1 MKRKRVDV
9 NLKELDQII
18 DHAREAPLSESE
30 SEKLKEALHALAG
43 MLPAPRSTEKTSAVL
58 PPADPQQQNKEKLT
72 GHGRNGASAYTGAKQ
87 VTVPHPTMKPGE
99 PCPGCLKGKVY
110 PQKEPRV
117 LVRLVGQAPLAAT
130 MYRLDRLRC
139 NLCGEVFTAPEPEG
153 VGPEKYDET
162 TAAMIALLKY
172 GSGMPF
178 YRLEKLEHLLG
189 IPLPAST
196 QWEIAEE
203 AAEVIQAAPD
213 ELIRQAAQGEVLHND
228 DTGMRVLR
236 MAREP
241 SDDRTGV
248 FTSGI
253 VSTKQGQRIALY
265 FTGRQHAGEN
275 LRDVLVHRAQALAA
289 PVQMS
294 DALSRNTSALPE
306 GVEILLANCLA
317 HGRRQFVEVATNFP
331 EACRYVLERLGE
343 VYNYDA
349 EARAAKLP
357 PQDRLLF
364 HQQHSEPLMKTLRDW
379 MEAQFAQHLVEPN
392 SGLGKAITYFLR
404 HWKGLTAFL
413 RDAGA
418 PLDNN
423 ICERALKRA
432 VLHRKNALFYR
443 TLHGSE
449 VGDLFM
455 SLIHTCEL
463 NGANPFDYLT
473 ELQRH
478 ARELDTNPSEWM
490 PWNYRETLARLTRP
504 AAA

>member
-1 MKRKRVDV
+1 
-9 NLKELDQII
+9 
-18 DHAREAPLSESE
+18 
-30 SEKLKEALHALAG
+30 
-43 MLPAPRSTEKTSAVL
+43 
-58 PPADPQQQNKEKLT
+58 
-72 GHGRNGASAYTGAKQ
+72 
-87 VTVPHPTMKPGE
+87 
-99 PCPGCLKGKVY
+99 
-110 PQKEPRV
+110 
-117 LVRLVGQAPLAAT
+117 
-130 MYRLDRLRC
+130 
-139 NLCGEVFTAPEPEG
+139 
-153 VGPEKYDET
+153 
-162 TAAMIALLKY
+162 MIALLKY

-203 AAEVIQAAPD
+203 AAEVIKAAPD

-289 PVQMS
+289 PGQMS

-306 GVEILLANCLA
+306 GVGILLANCLA
-317 HGRRQFVEVATNFP
+317 HGRRQFVEVAANFP
-331 EACRYVLERLGE
+331 EACRYVLETLGE
-343 VYNYDA
+343 VYKYEA

-357 PQDRLLF
+357 PQERLLF
-364 HQQHSEPLMKTLRDW
+364 HQQHSEPLMKTLQDW
-379 MEAQFAQHLVEPN
+379 MQAQFAQHLVEPN

-463 NGANPFDYLT
+463 NEANPFDYLA

-478 ARELDTNPSEWM
+478 TRELDTNPSEWM
-490 PWNYRETLARLTRP
+490 PWTTARRLVRLAPL